1 MKAPNRPEIEL
12 ARKWTIAID
21 GPSSAGKS
29 TLAKRLAGE
38 LGYTYMDTGAMY
50 RAFALKV
57 LREKVDWSREEE
69 LQDALDDTCI
79 ELREE
84 EGRLKVYLD
93 GRDVSAEI
101 RTPELS
107 QMASKISSLKRVRE
121 KMVELQRALGARG
134 GIVAEGRDM
143 GTVVFPLAD
152 VKIYL
157 DASTEERAMRR
168 ARELQGQGQPA
179 DLEKTRSDLE
189 ERDRRDME
197 RAWSPLR
204 KADDAIAIDST
215 CLEVD
220 QVLERIMG
228 EITRKMVEI
237 R

>member
-1 MKAPNRPEIEL
+1 MKAQNRQEIS
-12 ARKWTIAID
+12 RRWTIAID

-29 TLAKRLAGE
+29 TVARRLARE

-57 LREKVDWSREEE
+57 LREKVDWTREEE
-69 LQDALDDTCI
+69 LQKALDNTAI
-79 ELREE
+79 ELREGDGKLE
-84 EGRLKVYLD
+84 VFLD
-93 GRDVSAEI
+93 GRDVTAEI

-121 KMVELQRALGARG
+121 KMVELQRAMGARG

-143 GTVVFPLAD
+143 GTVVFPQAD

-157 DASTEERAMRR
+157 DASAEERAVRR
-168 ARELQGQGQPA
+168 SRELQSQGQPA
-179 DLEKTRSDLE
+179 DLQRTLAEMA

-197 RAWSPLR
+197 RALSPLR
-204 KADDAIAIDST
+204 KADDAIVIDST
-215 CLEVD
+215 RLGAEG
-220 QVLERIMG
+220 VLERIMG
-228 EITRKMVEI
+228 EIQQKMNTI